1 VSEVKLSPKVRSFLS
16 TKAQKLWIGG
26 KWVPAADGAVFAS
39 LNPATGGTLAKVASA
54 GAVDVDRA
62 VRAARHAFED
72 GPWSQMS
79 AAERGHFL
87 YAIADAMEVDQEEL
101 AQLESLD
108 NGKPITAARQAD
120 IRKSIAYFRYY
131 AGWPTKLTGD
141 TVPVSSPGM
150 FAYTLR
156 QPVGVCGQIIP
167 WNYPLMMASWKLA
180 PALAAGCTTVLKPAE
195 QTPLSALYLAR
206 IIESLDLPPGVVNL
220 VTGLGET
227 AGAALACHP
236 DVDKLAFTGSTEV
249 GRSILRASA
258 DSNLKRVS
266 LELGGKS
273 PNIIFADAN
282 LGQALL
288 GASDGIFSNM
298 GQDCTAGS
306 RVFVE
311 RAAYDDFTVA
321 LGERATALRVGPG
334 LDEAT
339 EIGPLVSAEQLQR
352 VKGYIAAGESE
363 GARLV
368 AGGNDVNVSVSE
380 QGFFARPTVF
390 ADVENSMRIAQE
402 EIFGPVVAVIPFR
415 SIDEVIKLANQ
426 SPYGLAAGVWTRD
439 LTKAHRLTAALQAGI
454 VWVNHYGSS
463 VVELPFGGF
472 KQSGQGREHGIEG
485 LLLYTELKSVMVN
498 IAAD

>member
-1 VSEVKLSPKVRSFLS
+1 MSVVQLSPKVRSFLS
-16 TKAQKLWIGG
+16 AKAQQLWIGG

-39 LNPATGGTLAKVASA
+39 LNPATGETLTQVASA
-54 GAVDVDRA
+54 GADDVDRA

-72 GPWSQMS
+72 GPWSHVTT
-79 AAERGHFL
+79 AERGRFL
-87 YAIADAMEVDQEEL
+87 YAIADAMEVQAEEL

-108 NGKPITAARQAD
+108 NGKSITAARQAD
-120 IRKSIAYFRYY
+120 VRKSIAYFRYY

-141 TVPVSSPGM
+141 TVPMSSPGM

-167 WNYPLMMASWKLA
+167 WNYPLLMASWKLA

-220 VTGLGET
+220 VTGFGET
-227 AGAALACHP
+227 AGAALARHP
-236 DVDKLAFTGSTEV
+236 DVDKIAFTGSTEV
-249 GRSILRASA
+249 GRSILKASA

-282 LGQALL
+282 LEQARL
-288 GASDGIFSNM
+288 GAAEGIFYNM

-311 RAAYDDFTVA
+311 RSVYDEITID
-321 LGERATALRVGPG
+321 LGQRADSLRLGPG

-339 EIGPLVSAEQLQR
+339 EIGPLVSAEQLLR
-352 VKGYIAAGESE
+352 VQGYITAGEAE

-368 AGGNDVNVSVSE
+368 AGGNDKQKSAPE
-380 QGFFARPTVF
+380 RGFFARPTVF
-390 ADVENSMRIAQE
+390 ADVDNDMRIAQE
-402 EIFGPVVAVIPFR
+402 EIFGPVVTVIPFR
-415 SIDEVIKLANQ
+415 DIEEVIRLGNQ
-426 SPYGLAAGVWTRD
+426 TRYGLAAGVWTHD
-439 LTKAHRLTAALQAGI
+439 LRKAHRLAAELRAGT
-454 VWVNHYGSS
+454 VWVNTYGSS
-463 VVELPFGGF
+463 VAELPFGGF
-472 KQSGQGREHGIEG
+472 KESGHGREHGIEG
-485 LLLYTELKSVMVN
+485 ILLYTELKSVMMN
-498 IAAD
+498 IASE